1 MRVRSLLAT
10 SSHLNPREVIGEE
23 EILERLITPSPYFT
37 TEEKTRMVKLAA
49 YSNADCFHW
58 EPIKKAVFYII
69 IFLVVFFFLYSV
81 LHIGCFYKIITQLF
95 LSYTEWVIIPLI
107 GIFSALISH
116 YIYIAYIQYKSLK
129 QIK

>member
-37 TEEKTRMVKLAA
+37 TEEKTRMVKLA